1 MSVFAVIM
9 AGGVGSRF
17 YPMSTDQK
25 PKQFL
30 SLFSEKSM
38 IRETFERIL
47 PMVDYAQ
54 IMISSNLSFESLVR
68 ESLPEVPEN
77 NLLMEPV
84 GRNTAPAIGLVA
96 LAALRRDP
104 EAIIVSLH
112 SDHFI
117 KKESRFLK
125 ILQRGVSLAQKG
137 KIVTLG
143 ITPTYPETGYGYILR
158 GKQEQDCDFEAYEV
172 QKFVEKPNLEKA
184 KSYLET
190 GNYSWNAGMFIF
202 KAQQLIDEILT
213 YCPELHKGL
222 MELNSKIGTPEFNE
236 IYSKLPSIAIDVAV
250 MEKSLNISVIPC
262 DVGWSDVGSFYSL
275 FKVHDGDE
283 NNNVKLN
290 QDYTLFA
297 VDSHGNLTS
306 TETSKSIALVGVSDL
321 MVVDTAE
328 CLLVGRLDQ
337 AQDVKKIL
345 ELKSG
350 LS

>member
-30 SLFSEKSM
+30 PLFSEKSM

-47 PMVDYAQ
+47 PMVDYDQ

-112 SDHFI
+112 SDHYI

-125 ILQRGVSLAQKG
+125 VLQRGVSLAQKG
-137 KIVTLG
+137 RIVTLG

-158 GKQEQDCDFEAYEV
+158 GKQQQDCDFEAYEV
-172 QKFVEKPNLEKA
+172 QQFVEKPNLEKA

-202 KAQQLIDEILT
+202 KAQQLIDEILI
-213 YCPELHKGL
+213 H
-222 MELNSKIGTPEFNE
+222 
-236 IYSKLPSIAIDVAV
+236 
-250 MEKSLNISVIPC
+250 
-262 DVGWSDVGSFYSL
+262 
-275 FKVHDGDE
+275 
-283 NNNVKLN
+283 
-290 QDYTLFA
+290 
-297 VDSHGNLTS
+297 
-306 TETSKSIALVGVSDL
+306 
-321 MVVDTAE
+321 
-328 CLLVGRLDQ
+328 
-337 AQDVKKIL
+337 
-345 ELKSG
+345 
-350 LS
+350 